1 MKPNICSLKINHTD
15 KPVARLMKKK
25 REKTQLLKAV
35 LKDRTST
42 LSSQQGLLGNAVS
55 NCMSAH

>member
-25 REKTQLLKAV
+25 REKTQIIKIKKRVGTLLMI
-35 LKDRTST
+35 L
-42 LSSQQGLLGNAVS
+42 
-55 NCMSAH
+55 